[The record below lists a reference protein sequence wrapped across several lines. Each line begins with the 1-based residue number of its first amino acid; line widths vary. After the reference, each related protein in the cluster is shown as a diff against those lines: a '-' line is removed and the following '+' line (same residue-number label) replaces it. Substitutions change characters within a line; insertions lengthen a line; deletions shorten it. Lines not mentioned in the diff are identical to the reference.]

1 MELGSILA
9 SGWASGINLYG
20 TVFLLG
26 LANRLDW
33 ASTPPALGETWVLV
47 LSGLL
52 YAVEFVVDKIP
63 WLDSLW
69 DAIHTAIRP
78 IGGAIV
84 GAVIARDIG
93 EPEALSALLG
103 GGFSLT
109 AHSAKASTR
118 AAVNLSPEPFT
129 NIGLSVVE
137 DGAVAG
143 MVALAINEP
152 QIAAVVAVVLAV
164 LCIAVVWLLFRTV
177 RRVLV
182 RWRERRR
189 GGPDLAVRR
198 K

>member
-93 EPEALSALLG
+93 EPEAFSALLS

-164 LCIAVVWLLFRTV
+164 LCIVVVWLLFRTV

-182 RWRERRR
+182 RWRERRL
-189 GGPDLAVRR
+189 GGPDVAAQRE
-198 K
+198 